1 MTPGPSAPAATGL
14 TPAKVMGVML
24 AASIASTIGG
34 LPFNSLPV
42 MLGSVAEA
50 FKLEPAAV
58 GFMGSVCF
66 AGYLAGTLG
75 APLWIERLNWRL
87 LTVISA
93 LGTAASFALSAH
105 ITDLKGQYA
114 AWALIGFFAST
125 MTCLGMRILTDLPDK
140 VRAFGVRQGVE
151 LSVTAAVLFALPPLV
166 IAHWQY
172 LGAASALAVVVLV
185 LGVSAVWVPARS
197 VLARQAG
204 VSPATAGAE
213 SGPGGKAVGEGGAS
227 QGVAT
232 AKPKV
237 PVAAWIG
244 LVVFFVYLVGNI
256 GLWAFLERIG
266 AGLKLEPAQTGLVF
280 AVLKLLGGVAAFS
293 VGALGER
300 WSPVKAHAGALLLL
314 AAGLLLLAS
323 ATGFPAFALGA
334 WVWEFAFTCGC
345 VLQAAHIARQ
355 DPSGRAILLVPA
367 AFALAS
373 MVGPGLAGQ
382 LYEPGAM
389 PVLWLAALTSVVPLT
404 AVWFRR

>member
-1 MTPGPSAPAATGL
+1 MNGR
-14 TPAKVMGVML
+14 VMAVML
-24 AASIASTIGG
+24 AASVASTIGG

-42 MLGSVAEA
+42 MLGSLAEA
-50 FKLEPAAV
+50 YRLEPAAV

-66 AGYLAGTLG
+66 AGYLVGTLG

-87 LTVISA
+87 LTVLSA
-93 LGTAASFALSAH
+93 AGTAGSFALSAA
-105 ITDLKGQYA
+105 TADLKGQVL

-125 MTCLGMRILTDLPDK
+125 MTCLGMRILSDLPDK

-166 IAHWQY
+166 IAHWRY
-172 LGAASALAVVVLV
+172 MGAAAALAAVVAL
-185 LGVSAVWVPARS
+185 LAISAWWVPARS
-197 VLARQAG
+197 VLAQGSQAA
-204 VSPATAGAE
+204 SKSAPEPFAG
-213 SGPGGKAVGEGGAS
+213 
-227 QGVAT
+227 
-232 AKPKV
+232 KPRV
-237 PVAAWIG
+237 PLSAWAG
-244 LVVFFVYLVGNI
+244 LVVFFVFLTGNI

-266 AGLKLEPAQTGLVF
+266 AGLKLEPGQTGLVF

-300 WSPVKAHAGALLLL
+300 WPERRAHAVVLALLLVGL
-314 AAGLLLLAS
+314 GLLGTAS
-323 ATGFPAFALGA
+323 GFAGFALGA

-382 LYEPGAM
+382 LFAPGAAQ
-389 PVLWLAALTSVVPLT
+389 VLLLAGLT
-404 AVWFRR
+404 AAAPLVGSWARRRA

>member
-1 MTPGPSAPAATGL
+1 
-14 TPAKVMGVML
+14 MGVML

-42 MLGSVAEA
+42 MLGSLAEA

-66 AGYLAGTLG
+66 AGYLVGTLG
-75 APLWIERLNWRL
+75 APLWIERVNWRL

-93 LGTAASFALSAH
+93 LGTAGSFALSAV
-105 ITDLKGQYA
+105 TADLKGQYV

-125 MTCLGMRILTDLPDK
+125 MTCLGMRILSDLPDK

-151 LSVTAAVLFALPPLV
+151 LSVTAAVLFVLPPLV

-172 LGAASALAVVVLV
+172 LGAAAALAVVVVV
-185 LGVSAVWVPARS
+185 LGLSAWWVPARS
-197 VLARQAG
+197 V
-204 VSPATAGAE
+204 VSTASSGWASGSAGAAGG
-213 SGPGGKAVGEGGAS
+213 SSVGPAVE
-227 QGVAT
+227 
-232 AKPKV
+232 KPRV
-237 PVAAWIG
+237 PLAAWMG
-244 LVVFFVYLVGNI
+244 LVVFFVYLTGNI
-256 GLWAFLERIG
+256 GLWAFLERMG

-300 WSPVKAHAGALLLL
+300 WSPRRAHGAALLLL
-314 AAGLLLLAS
+314 GAGLLLLAS
-323 ATGFPAFALGA
+323 ASGFTRFALGA

-382 LYEPGAM
+382 LYSPGAAM
-389 PVLWLAALTSVVPLT
+389 VLLLAALSSVVPW
-404 AVWFRR
+404 AAAWRRT

>member
-1 MTPGPSAPAATGL
+1 MTPSAPSETATGL
-14 TPAKVMGVML
+14 SPGKVVGVML

-34 LPFNSLPV
+34 LPFNALPV
-42 MLGSVAEA
+42 MLGSLAEA

-66 AGYLAGTLG
+66 AGYLVGTLG

-93 LGTAASFALSAH
+93 LGTAGSFALSAH
-105 ITDLKGQYA
+105 ITDLKGQYI

-125 MTCLGMRILTDLPDK
+125 MTCLGMRILADLPDK

-172 LGAASALAVVVLV
+172 LGAASALALVVLV
-185 LGVSAVWVPARS
+185 LGVSAIWVPARS
-197 VLARQAG
+197 VLAD
-204 VSPATAGAE
+204 VD
-213 SGPGGKAVGEGGAS
+213 GAS
-227 QGVAT
+227 A
-232 AKPKV
+232 AAANPKL
-237 PVAAWIG
+237 PVAAWVG

-280 AVLKLLGGVAAFS
+280 AVLKLLGGVAAFR

-314 AAGLLLLAS
+314 AAGLALLAT

-382 LYEPGAM
+382 LYVPGAAQ
-389 PVLWLAALTSVVPLT
+389 VLLLAALTSVVPLA
-404 AVWFRR
+404 AVWIRR

>member
-1 MTPGPSAPAATGL
+1 MTPYAPASTATGL
-14 TPAKVMGVML
+14 SPARVIGVML

-42 MLGSVAEA
+42 MLGSLAEA

-66 AGYLAGTLG
+66 AGYLVGTLG

-87 LTVISA
+87 ITVISA
-93 LGTAASFALSAH
+93 LGTAGSFALSAASA
-105 ITDLKGQYA
+105 DLKGQYI

-125 MTCLGMRILTDLPDK
+125 MTCLGMRILSDLPDK

-172 LGAASALAVVVLV
+172 LGAASALALVVLV
-185 LGVSAVWVPARS
+185 LGVSAIWVPARS
-197 VLARQAG
+197 VLAD
-204 VSPATAGAE
+204 VD
-213 SGPGGKAVGEGGAS
+213 GAS
-227 QGVAT
+227 A
-232 AKPKV
+232 AAANPKL
-237 PVAAWIG
+237 PVAAWVG

-314 AAGLLLLAS
+314 VAGLALLAT

-382 LYEPGAM
+382 LYVPGAAQ
-389 PVLWLAALTSVVPLT
+389 VLLLAALTSVAPLA
-404 AVWFRR
+404 AVWIRR

>member
-1 MTPGPSAPAATGL
+1 MSSPVPLTAAPRLSPSQ
-14 TPAKVMGVML
+14 VMGVMV

-42 MLGSVAEA
+42 MLGSLAEA
-50 FKLEPAAV
+50 FKLEPASV

-66 AGYLAGTLG
+66 AGYLVGTLG
-75 APLWIERLNWRL
+75 APLWIERVNWRL

-93 LGTAASFALSAH
+93 LGTAGSFALSAV
-105 ITDLKGQYA
+105 TADLQGQYV

-125 MTCLGMRILTDLPDK
+125 MTCLGMRILSDLPDK

-172 LGAASALAVVVLV
+172 LGAAAALAVVVVV
-185 LGVSAVWVPARS
+185 LGLSAWWVPARS
-197 VLARQAG
+197 VLSTGTSGWASG
-204 VSPATAGAE
+204 SAGAAGG
-213 SGPGGKAVGEGGAS
+213 SSLGPTVE
-227 QGVAT
+227 
-232 AKPKV
+232 KPRV
-237 PVAAWIG
+237 PLAAWMG
-244 LVVFFVYLVGNI
+244 LVVFFVYLTGNI
-256 GLWAFLERIG
+256 GLWAFLERMG

-300 WSPVKAHAGALLLL
+300 WSPRRAHGAALLLL
-314 AAGLLLLAS
+314 GAGLLLLAS
-323 ATGFPAFALGA
+323 ASGFTRFALGA

-382 LYEPGAM
+382 LYTPGAAQ
-389 PVLWLAALTSVVPLT
+389 VLVLAAVTSVAPLAAL
-404 AVWFRR
+404 WIRR